1 MLDNILDGLKGQVVD
16 TLKEKTGLDASQ
28 AEQAMPLAKDSITS
42 GLMGAVS
49 GGNISGVLGM
59 FSGGGDMMQNAV
71 YSGIATNFISQLT
84 AKLGIPDS
92 MASTVSSVALPMIL
106 NKIKGSAADGDGQ
119 VSESGLM
126 SMLGGSDGL
135 ADGLKDQAGDMLQ
148 DKAKDLL
155 GGIGGMFGGK

>member
-1 MLDNILDGLKGQVVD
+1 MLDNILDGFKGQVVD
-16 TLKEKTGLDASQ
+16 TLKENTGLAASQ

-92 MASTVSSVALPMIL
+92 MASTVSSVFPYP
-106 NKIKGSAADGDGQ
+106 Q
-119 VSESGLM
+119 YYR
-126 SMLGGSDGL
+126 
-135 ADGLKDQAGDMLQ
+135 
-148 DKAKDLL
+148 
-155 GGIGGMFGGK
+155 